1 MRIVMST
8 KNKAQN
14 AAVAKFT
21 TTDIKPVDIAGAT
34 NQVAAT
40 IKAHPDYPN
49 HPEIQAPVAKWI
61 TQAQLV
67 GTLQQQIAACHAQL
81 ATLEGQ
87 RNDAVVEWKRGTRI
101 VVSAVE
107 GAAGGSPTAITQW
120 GLEVA
125 TRVATTPSTDPPVNL
140 RVGLTLKHAFTI
152 RWKAIKNA
160 KGYLLQI
167 GDGTPSG
174 WGTILQSTKATYVPT
189 GLTSGQHIAVRV
201 AVIRKNGQSAWSD
214 VLNAVVR

>member
-1 MRIVMST
+1 MST
-8 KNKAQN
+8 KNNPQN
-14 AAVAKFT
+14 AAVAKLVT
-21 TTDIKPVDIAGAT
+21 TKLKPLEIVDMT
-34 NQVAAT
+34 NQVSAT
-40 IKAHPDYPN
+40 IKGHPDYAA

-61 TQAQLV
+61 TAAQLV

-81 ATLEGQ
+81 STLEGQ
-87 RNDAVVEWKRGTRI
+87 RTDAVVQWKRGTRI

-125 TRVATTPSTDPPVNL
+125 TRVVTAPSTDPPANV
-140 RVGLTLKHAFTI
+140 RIGLTQKHAFTI

-160 KGYLLQI
+160 KGYVLQI

-174 WGTILQSTKATYVPT
+174 WGTILQATKATYVPT

>member
-1 MRIVMST
+1 MST
-8 KNKAQN
+8 KNKPQN

-21 TTDIKPVDIAGAT
+21 THGVKPIDIAGMT
-34 NQVAAT
+34 NQVSTT

-49 HPEIQAPVAKWI
+49 HPEIQTPVAKWI

-67 GTLQQQIAACHAQL
+67 GTIQQKIAACHAEL

-87 RNDAVVEWKRGTRI
+87 QTDAVVEWKRDTRI
-101 VVSAVE
+101 VVAAVD

-120 GLEVA
+120 GLEVV
-125 TRVATTPSTDPPVNL
+125 TRVAPPPSTDPPVNL
-140 RVGLTLKHAFTI
+140 RVGLTKSHAFTI

-160 KGYLLQI
+160 RGYLLQI